1 TGAFISGSYS
11 NGFLWSGN
19 YQGLIGL
26 HAALAIP
33 EIALTFGVD
42 IPIHIPINIDAG
54 VVTLQGFSIVAAENN
69 IDFTPIIIPTIN
81 ITLPTAAITVG
92 GPTTSIGITA
102 SAGIGSITIPIID
115 IPATSGFGNS
125 TTSPSSGFFNSGAG
139 SASGFL
145 NVVAGASGISG
156 YLNVGALGS
165 GVTNVG
171 HTVSGFYNASA
182 LDLVTP
188 AFASGLMRDGMGTM
202 TLNLGL
208 ANLGS
213 NNAGFGNTGIFDVG
227 VANLGNYNIGFG
239 N

>member
-1 TGAFISGSYS
+1 FNTGSFNPGDSNTGDFNPGSYNTGLGNTGDVDTGAFISGSYS

-125 TTSPSSGFFNSGAG
+125 TTSPSSGFF
-139 SASGFL
+139 
-145 NVVAGASGISG
+145 
-156 YLNVGALGS
+156 
-165 GVTNVG
+165 
-171 HTVSGFYNASA
+171 
-182 LDLVTP
+182 
-188 AFASGLMRDGMGTM
+188 
-202 TLNLGL
+202 
-208 ANLGS
+208 
-213 NNAGFGNTGIFDVG
+213 
-227 VANLGNYNIGFG
+227 
-239 N
+239 

>member
-1 TGAFISGSYS
+1 
-11 NGFLWSGN
+11 
-19 YQGLIGL
+19 
-26 HAALAIP
+26 
-33 EIALTFGVD
+33 
-42 IPIHIPINIDAG
+42 
-54 VVTLQGFSIVAAENN
+54 
-69 IDFTPIIIPTIN
+69 
-81 ITLPTAAITVG
+81 
-92 GPTTSIGITA
+92 
-102 SAGIGSITIPIID
+102 
-115 IPATSGFGNS
+115 
-125 TTSPSSGFFNSGAG
+125 PSSGFFNSGAG

-202 TLNLGL
+202 TLNLAL

-239 N
+239 NFG